1 MEKNM
6 KKICLLLALTMM
18 MVQGA
23 WAQGLSGS
31 GTSSSD
37 PYLIQNDNDWTT
49 FANSV
54 TSGTT
59 YAGQYVKLEA
69 NINASGTMAG
79 VANDMTHSFQGTFDG
94 GNFTIT
100 FNKGTS
106 DSPFA
111 EDYCAPFRT
120 VTNATIKNL
129 KTAGT
134 IYTSNNYAAGIVA
147 LTYKSTNTLEN
158 CHSGMNII
166 STVYGGGIH
175 GGLVAEGKGIDAPV
189 PTYASP
195 NVTEFRNCSF
205 YGSLQG
211 DKTNKCSGLMG
222 YTANTAKFHDCLFVP
237 STVTISTTDC
247 CTFGRGTTI
256 EIDNCYYS
264 TQLGDE
270 QGSLCYAQTLGALYT
285 KLVAG
290 NGNTYYGIVTVSGLK
305 LNYYSDG
312 SAIDL
317 GVTVSSATG
326 KVYALGTDYTL
337 SIKRDAD
344 NASVTVDELTQGGSY
359 TLTVNA
365 ITSGPCVGSSTP
377 QPFTVTAMPTGSG
390 TADAP
395 FIINSADDWNTMAAI
410 VEGGKSFSGKYVQ
423 LDANITVSTMV
434 GTELQPFSGTFN
446 GNSKTLTLSLG
457 TETSPI
463 EEANVAPFRYIYGA
477 TIQNLFI
484 NGAVYTA
491 GQYASCLVGK
501 ADGTCLIKNCKNV
514 ATLNSSVDGAGYHG
528 SYVGNANLDK
538 TILTIEGCVF
548 AGSLLGTATSNV
560 GGFVG
565 NSQFFS
571 LKSCL
576 FTPATVTMSGSG
588 SGTFSHPLEPILE
601 DAFYTETLGDAQCNR
616 AYSISAASDVNFGS
630 PTVTYDVSG
639 IDAYVKSQG
648 NATTTYLLKYNGTL
662 YGLSGQEISF
672 TIEGDGLNHCS
683 IAGDGGLLI
692 TPEEADGQYTFTM
705 PESSV
710 TVYALGDNAQVTVG
724 SNGLSSF
731 CSPYDLDFTQ
741 ADAGVKA
748 YVVSGFSPTTMSITL
763 TQADY
768 VPAGTGLV
776 VTGAANTYNV
786 PIVATDKVW
795 ANLLV
800 GAVAPTPITTTDNGY
815 SNFILS
821 DGSQGY
827 NWYASAPGTLP
838 AGKAYLRLPTRSVS
852 NLNHARSFTWIF
864 EDLNPTGIQEVQT
877 ADGQAADAWYTL
889 DGVRMNGKPTSSGIY
904 VRQGKKYV
912 IK

>member
-1 MEKNM
+1 MTKTMKKNM
-6 KKICLLLALTMM
+6 MRKIYLLLALTMM

-23 WAQGLSGS
+23 WAEGLSGS
-31 GTSSSD
+31 GTSSD
-37 PYLIQNDNDWTT
+37 PYLIQNDNDWNT
-49 FANSV
+49 FATSV
-54 TSGTT
+54 NNGTS
-59 YAGQYVKLEA
+59 YDGQYVKLMA
-69 NINASGTMAG
+69 DINVSTMVG
-79 VANDMTHSFQGTFDG
+79 DMTDSFWGTFDG
-94 GNFTIT
+94 NGKTIT

-106 DSPFA
+106 ASPFA
-111 EDYCAPFRT
+111 EDYCAPFRM
-120 VTNATIKNL
+120 VTKATIKNL
-129 KTAGT
+129 KTEGT
-134 IYTSNNYAAGIVA
+134 IYTNKNYATGIVA
-147 LTYKSTNTLEN
+147 QTNQNTNTLQN

-175 GGLVAEGKGIDAPV
+175 GGLVAEGKGIGAPV

-211 DKTNKCSGLMG
+211 EQTNMCSGLMG
-222 YTANTAKFHDCLFVP
+222 YTANTAIFHDCLFVP
-237 STVTISTTDC
+237 YKVTISTTNC
-247 CTFGRGTTI
+247 CTFGRGSNI
-256 EIDNCYYS
+256 EIYDCYYS
-264 TQLGDE
+264 QVFGDV
-270 QGSLCYAQTLGALYT
+270 QGLPCYSFYSVGLYT

-290 NGNTYYGIVTVSGLK
+290 DGEKYYSPVTVSGLK
-305 LNYYSDG
+305 ENYYTDG
-312 SAIDL
+312 SVIDL
-317 GVTVSSATG
+317 GIEVKSATG
-326 KVYALGTDYTL
+326 IDYTLGTDYTL
-337 SIKRDAD
+337 SITRDAD
-344 NASVTVDELTQGGSY
+344 GQTVTVDELTQKGSY
-359 TLTVNA
+359 TLTINHGS
-365 ITSGPCVGSSTP
+365 SGRLVGSTTRE
-377 QPFTVTAMPTGSG
+377 FTVTAMSTGSG
-390 TADAP
+390 TDGAP
-395 FIINSADDWNTMAAI
+395 YIINSADDWNTMAAI
-410 VEGGKSFSGKYVQ
+410 VADGKSFSGKYVQ
-423 LDANITVSTMV
+423 LNEDITVSTMV
-434 GTELQPFSGTFN
+434 GTDSQPFSGTFN
-446 GNSKTLTLSLG
+446 GNGKKLTLSLG

-463 EEANVAPFRYIYGA
+463 EEANVAPFRFIDGA

-501 ADGTCLIKNCKNV
+501 AEGTCLIKNCKNE

-528 SYVGNANLDK
+528 SYVGNSDLDI
-538 TILTIEGCVF
+538 TSLTIEGCVF
-548 AGSLLGTATSNV
+548 AGSLLGPKTKNV

-565 NSQFFS
+565 NGWLVI

-576 FTPATVTMSGSG
+576 FIPASITMSGSG
-588 SGTFSHPLEPILE
+588 SGTFNRPYVPQVP
-601 DAFYTETLGDAQCNR
+601 DAFYSETLGEAQCNR

-683 IAGDGGLLI
+683 IAGDGGLI
-692 TPEEADGQYTFTM
+692 INPEEANGQYTFTM
-705 PESSV
+705 PEASV
-710 TVYALGDNAQVTVG
+710 TVYALGTNAQVTVG
-724 SNGLSSF
+724 THELSSF

-741 ADAGVKA
+741 APEGLKA

-776 VTGAANTYNV
+776 VIGAEGTYNV
-786 PIVATDKVW
+786 PIAATDKVW

-800 GAVAPTPITTTDNGY
+800 GVVVPTPITTTDNGY
-815 SNFILS
+815 SNFILTS
-821 DGSQGY
+821 GNQGF

-852 NLNHARSFTWIF
+852 GSNHARGFTWIF
-864 EDLNPTGIQEVQT
+864 EDSAPTAIQEVQT
-877 ADGQAADAWYTL
+877 AGSQTDDAWYTL
-889 DGVRMNGKPTSSGIY
+889 DGIRIAGKPTTSGIY
-904 VRQGKKYV
+904 VKQGKKHV